1 MSKLLRSRYVVLK
14 VQCQR
19 SFARQTLRGSSPRE
33 QEIVG
38 IGIPGKCRS
47 SKGKRPFEEEEKACT
62 TSGTEIGAAGS
73 CARAY
78 ANCTDAMLFEL
89 SGETAGNCAYT
100 LHIDAR
106 ATRNSGL
113 RRCVKMH
120 RLSSYVSYLTLNPI
134 CGTEF
139 FQIFQN
145 L

>member
-1 MSKLLRSRYVVLK
+1 MKESQLGVQAFKVKIRGIKSSMSKEFRS
-14 VQCQR
+14 
-19 SFARQTLRGSSPRE
+19 ADARGSSPRE

-100 LHIDAR
+100 LHIDAG
-106 ATRNSGL
+106 ATRNSGSGDASK
-113 RRCVKMH
+113 CTV
-120 RLSSYVSYLTLNPI
+120 
-134 CGTEF
+134 
-139 FQIFQN
+139 
-145 L
+145 